1 MKHSPHFCNHKI
13 AKIKTRIGVLNCWNA
28 SRLIFD
34 KNHEQGYLV
43 SFQYDRSLYYLVFR
57 HLQIQ
62 TMKLIPAVEIINRRA
77 LFAEISTYR
86 VTCKISRRTISLR
99 GNKKYFI
106 LIWSNENLV
115 WSNRYRTLFEK
126 RTLFKAVLKSIW
138 ARRLSN
144 KVSKNCHKQRCQA
157 AISWTLVTLL

>member
-1 MKHSPHFCNHKI
+1 MSDMKEGRLPFQKHSRNFQTTQFCFRMASPNGQQFSIWYNRFRMKHSPHFCNHKI

-43 SFQYDRSLYYLVFR
+43 LFQYNRSLYYSVFR

-62 TMKLIPAVEIINRRA
+62 TMKLIPAVEIINRWA
-77 LFAEISTYR
+77 LFAEISTYH

-99 GNKKYFI
+99 EYKKYFI
-106 LIWSNENLV
+106 LIW
-115 WSNRYRTLFEK
+115 
-126 RTLFKAVLKSIW
+126 
-138 ARRLSN
+138 
-144 KVSKNCHKQRCQA
+144 
-157 AISWTLVTLL
+157 